1 VSYLNFALELS
12 ALPAPGRYRI
22 SVNSPIGQTSVDV
35 SSPFTAAEL
44 ENYLAVFGRETAGIT
59 RAQETQTAREFGD
72 RIFNFL
78 IRNNE
83 DVNAAYFA
91 SLERAG
97 SEGLRIRL
105 SVENAGELARLP
117 WEFLRD
123 PSREFLALSRSTPV
137 IRYSPQLTLRRP
149 LNITIPLRVLVMI
162 SAPRGLPELD
172 VEGEWQRLQEAT
184 ADLQARGLLLLE
196 RLDDATLIALQRK
209 LRSNEY
215 HVFHYIGHS
224 DFNASTQQGVL
235 VFEDELDHDKPHV
248 ITGEALGRELGEEN
262 TIRLVVLNSCHS
274 ARRSDRDVLAG
285 IASGLVARGI
295 PAIVAMQFAISDL
308 AAKAFAEEFYRV
320 ISENLPI
327 DSALSEARRA
337 IANRVGSIE
346 WATPVLYMRSED
358 GVLFLPTMTA
368 PTTKQQ
374 LSRRTILAGIATL
387 FALAL
392 LVGVLQATWPSI
404 QRLLGL
410 VTATPSPTAVPA
422 DLPDLQVSAARISP
436 NRPAPGQIFR
446 MSVTITNAGAADSGP
461 FRYSWDASLLPPVLQ
476 NSFVAEVDNIP
487 PGASKNV
494 SFPFSYGWW
503 GSYNSLVL
511 ADIDS
516 QVFESDERN
525 NRRPFDIAL
534 DNVPFDVDFTLL
546 PSNEIVNPPFTLGT
560 EEFAPWNLTFAVSE
574 ASRPDCATTSIQL
587 VDVDG
592 DIVLQALAIDPLPA
606 DCENQ
611 ALSIAI
617 TRSPVSSAQVGIVPS
632 ADGAASLTY
641 FADSAGTQPVF
652 QLFDTPVAA
661 NAAVL
666 LGPND
671 GQNRQIRRI
680 DVRLSNQPARL
691 TRLILSPPAG

>member
-1 VSYLNFALELS
+1 MSYLNFALELS

-35 SSPFTAAEL
+35 GSPFTPE
-44 ENYLAVFGRETAGIT
+44 EIEHYLAIFARETAGLT
-59 RAQETQTAREFGD
+59 RAQEAQAAREFGD

-97 SEGLRIRL
+97 NNGLRIRL
-105 SVENAGELARLP
+105 SVENAGVLSQLP

-162 SAPRGLPELD
+162 SAPKGLPELD
-172 VEGEWQRLQEAT
+172 VEGEWQRLQQAT
-184 ADLQARGLLLLE
+184 ADLQARGLLMLE

-209 LRSNEY
+209 LRSAEY
-215 HVFHYIGHS
+215 HIFHYIGHS
-224 DFNASTQQGVL
+224 DFNTNTQQGVL
-235 VFEDELDHDKPHV
+235 IFENELDHDKPQV

-274 ARRSDRDVLAG
+274 ARRSERDVLAG
-285 IASGLVARGI
+285 IASGLVTRGI
-295 PAIVAMQFAISDL
+295 PAVVAMQFAITDA

-368 PTTKQQ
+368 PTQKPQM
-374 LSRRTILAGIATL
+374 SNRTLLAGIATL
-387 FALAL
+387 LLLAVF
-392 LVGVLQATWPSI
+392 VGVLQATWPSM

-410 VTATPSPTAVPA
+410 VTATPTPTTVPA
-422 DLPDLQVSAARISP
+422 ELPDLQVSAVRISP
-436 NRPAPGQIFR
+436 SRPAPGQIFR
-446 MSVTITNAGAADSGP
+446 VSVTITNAGTGDSGP
-461 FRYSWDASLLPPVLQ
+461 FRYSWDASQLPPVMQ

-525 NRRPFDIAL
+525 NRRPFDITL
-534 DNVPFDVDFTLL
+534 DNVPFDIDFTLL
-546 PSNEIVNPPFTLGT
+546 PSNEIVNPPFTLGV
-560 EEFAPWNLTFAVSE
+560 EEFAPWNLAFAINE
-574 ASRPDCATTSIQL
+574 ISRPDCASSSIQL
-587 VDVDG
+587 VDISG
-592 DIVLQALAIDPLPA
+592 DIVLQPLAINPLPA
-606 DCENQ
+606 DCSNQ
-611 ALSIAI
+611 TLSISI
-617 TRSPVSSAQVGIVPS
+617 SRK
-632 ADGAASLTY
+632 AASNAQLEVLPSVSGTISLNY
-641 FADSAGTQPVF
+641 FADAAGTQNVF
-652 QLFDTPVAA
+652 QLLDTPVTA
-661 NAAVL
+661 NTALL
-666 LGPND
+666 LGPTD
-671 GQNRQIRRI
+671 EQDRQIRRI
-680 DVRLSNQPARL
+680 DVRLSNQPVRL
-691 TRLILSPPAG
+691 TRLVLSPPAS